1 MIFRSPFPKLH
12 YYHNKQIQVKESQYL
27 IPTYSWTLTPISNWT
42 CSVVTVPLFNAWL
55 SSTWLSANLDS
66 TYCVCVY
73 WSCVFILF
81 IFFFFSRVFGGMR
94 LLFNEQCMNS
104 SCKCWLFP
112 VNGALFM
119 DLQISLFSNFFIKN
133 RSYGTIHIFKNYF
146 AIFFSVFSF
155 FFQQNK
161 FYPNGPII

>member
-1 MIFRSPFPKLH
+1 MQRKLNLTQWFVYEWGKPPRQKSHRMIFRSPFPKLH

-81 IFFFFSRVFGGMR
+81 IFFFSRVFGGMR

-104 SCKCWLFP
+104 SRKCWLFP
-112 VNGALFM
+112 MNSASVPIHGPT
-119 DLQISLFSNFFIKN
+119 NF
-133 RSYGTIHIFKNYF
+133 T
-146 AIFFSVFSF
+146 
-155 FFQQNK
+155 FQQL
-161 FYPNGPII
+161 FH